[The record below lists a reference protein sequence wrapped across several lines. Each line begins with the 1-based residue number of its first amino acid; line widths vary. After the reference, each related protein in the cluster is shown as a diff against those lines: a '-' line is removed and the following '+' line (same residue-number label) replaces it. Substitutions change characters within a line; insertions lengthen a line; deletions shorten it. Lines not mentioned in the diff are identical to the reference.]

1 MRLGGLGLKTFTL
14 PTATGF
20 ATSASWDTSADAT
33 PATPSAPAR
42 SVLSHR
48 WDDLPEPATET
59 VWCAREDAVY
69 AACGDHDRLR
79 TELLH

>member
-1 MRLGGLGLKTFTL
+1 MTGKAIVLALNLGIAFLGV
-14 PTATGF
+14 
-20 ATSASWDTSADAT
+20 ATSALER